1 MRQEINPHFLFNCF
15 NTLSGLIQEN
25 EEKAEKFLDEMTKV
39 HRYLLRSDDELLVPV
54 ADEIRFAQSYLYLT
68 RERFGNAIEAT
79 IKVKDDVCTRKVP
92 PLSMQVVLENIIY
105 TNAIRKSDPLKIEV
119 KCSEDKELRIRHT
132 LHEKVIVQNLDQ
144 DEGLDNLLNKYRL
157 LHPAGITIQESPTER
172 TIILPLLNEKEVP
185 L

>member
-1 MRQEINPHFLFNCF
+1 
-15 NTLSGLIQEN
+15 
-25 EEKAEKFLDEMTKV
+25 
-39 HRYLLRSDDELLVPV
+39 
-54 ADEIRFAQSYLYLT
+54 
-68 RERFGNAIEAT
+68 
-79 IKVKDDVCTRKVP
+79 VCTRKLP

-119 KCSEDKELRIRHT
+119 KCSEDKELRIRHS

-157 LHPAGITIQESPTER
+157 LHPAGIIIQESQTER